1 MNKKNYLWW
10 AIGLVVLILAV
21 YVLASLTTPATENG
35 ADDTNV
41 PAGPNVD
48 SAATENKAT
57 SNGAKKTDSSD
68 ATTLPV
74 GVTPIPNP
82 ASDPSFSKETLI
94 KVDADGFSPK
104 AITVKAGT
112 KAFLTFSASDD
123 KRHTFAFTDPSLD
136 FILVVFNKAEGDKSI
151 TFPAP
156 QAGSYTFYI
165 DDKANTG
172 TLTVK

>member
-21 YVLASLTTPATENG
+21 YVLASLTTPTTENG
-35 ADDTNV
+35 TDDKNV
-41 PAGPNVD
+41 PAGSKVD
-48 SAATENKAT
+48 SAATENSDGT
-57 SNGAKKTDSSD
+57 KKTDSSD
-68 ATTLPV
+68 ATTLPA

-82 ASDPSFSKETLI
+82 AADPSFSKETLI

-104 AITVKAGT
+104 TITVKSGT

-156 QAGSYTFYI
+156 QAGAYTFYI

>member
-1 MNKKNYLWW
+1 MNKKNYLW
-10 AIGLVVLILAV
+10 LVIVLAV
-21 YVLASLTTPATENG
+21 LAAVIALMVSWPETAKNPSDSKDGSAAVGNK
-35 ADDTNV
+35 V
-41 PAGPNVD
+41 PAG
-48 SAATENKAT
+48 EEKKAE
-57 SNGAKKTDSSD
+57 SSD

-94 KVDADGFSPK
+94 KVDADSFSPK
-104 AITVKAGT
+104 TITVKAGT
-112 KAFLTFSASDD
+112 KAFLTFSAADD